1 MGFLSSEKEM
11 LNYEQK
17 ITEWV
22 NSNIER
28 LKSSQPINSGHVD
41 DILELHNLSEKELA
55 ENKLFVRSDMP
66 KHLKMLTHSSLL
78 KVSLHLLDIINVSD
92 LPDEQ
97 KLLLVIYLNPDKS
110 DSFAH
115 YYTVNDIERQ
125 MCNTPPEFIITQY
138 YNELSKEQI
147 DIKELNTKF
156 IAYGYSCFDDEEN
169 IFDKMI
175 VIHKVS

>member
-1 MGFLSSEKEM
+1 M

-17 ITEWV
+17 ITEWI
-22 NSNIER
+22 NSNIEK
-28 LKSSQPINSGHVD
+28 LKSNMPVNSGHVD
-41 DILELHNLSEKELA
+41 DILELHNMSEQELA
-55 ENKLFVRSDMP
+55 ENKLFIRSDMP

-92 LPDEQ
+92 LPDDK

-110 DSFAH
+110 DGFTH
-115 YYTVNDIERQ
+115 YHTVKDIEQQ
-125 MCNTPPEFIITQY
+125 MCDTPPEFIITQY
-138 YNELSKEQI
+138 YQELLKEKI

-156 IAYGYSCFDDEEN
+156 IAYGYSCFDEEEN

-175 VIHKVS
+175 VIHKAS